1 MWLNMRKVHLCA
13 YVLDG
18 RMGVFESFSP
28 KHIAWIKTLRVLF
41 SCLHIYVY
49 IHVFFQ
55 GMVHQN
61 VFSPHSHQSQREKP
75 QWCMGPLMMYGALWG
90 FGPLE
95 TDETNLGRRW
105 ARAPFLGLVHLHLG
119 SYSFPQASC
128 TLAQASC
135 SLQSLLHP
143 RQALCTITGPY
154 EASPASCA
162 LAGPHALL
170 SMCVHPCWALCTL
183 ARSRA
188 PSPLWVSCNL
198 FLACSLTFALLQ
210 LQFTRKCW
218 LFQMINRTKET
229 DAKLLLLPGGVF
241 LSHTSRVRIKDSRM
255 CCLDS

>member
-1 MWLNMRKVHLCA
+1 
-13 YVLDG
+13 
-18 RMGVFESFSP
+18 
-28 KHIAWIKTLRVLF
+28 
-41 SCLHIYVY
+41 
-49 IHVFFQ
+49 
-55 GMVHQN
+55 
-61 VFSPHSHQSQREKP
+61 
-75 QWCMGPLMMYGALWG
+75 MGPLMMYGALWG
-90 FGPLE
+90 FGDRRDKLRQA
-95 TDETNLGRRW
+95 LGSCTLPGS
-105 ARAPFLGLVHLHLG
+105 RAPAPRLLQL
-119 SYSFPQASC
+119 PQAPC

-143 RQALCTITGPY
+143 RQALCTITEPHA
-154 EASPASCA
+154 ASLASCA

-218 LFQMINRTKET
+218 LFQMINRTKDT

-241 LSHTSRVRIKDSRM
+241 LSHTSRVTIKDSKGV
-255 CCLDS
+255 LP